1 MELSR
6 PGALSE
12 LLGRKVV
19 DQSGRRLGRVY
30 EAKGHWERDGTV
42 VIDELI
48 LGRGGAR
55 SCSPTTTCGS
65 SPGGRSSSYPTKPWW
80 CGGSASRRVR
90 VGRI

>member
-1 MELSR
+1 MELNE

-19 DQSGRRLGRVY
+19 DQSGRRVGRVY

-48 LGRGGAR
+48 LGQGGLRRRLRG
-55 SCSPTTTCGS
+55 
-65 SPGGRSSSYPTKPWW
+65 PGGPEKRAVPWE
-80 CGGSASRRVR
+80 SVADLYDEHLVVRR
-90 VGRI
+90 

>member
-1 MELSR
+1 MELSD

-30 EAKGHWERDGTV
+30 EAKAHWERDGTV

-48 LGRGGAR
+48 LSQGGLRRRLRG
-55 SCSPTTTCGS
+55 
-65 SPGGRSSSYPTKPWW
+65 PGGPEKRAIPWEQI
-80 CGGSASRRVR
+80 ADLDDDHVVVRR
-90 VGRI
+90 